1 MAKSFTVVD
10 NSWDFAL
17 MFTKWTG
24 AGQIYLGFSYIS
36 VGSVEEM
43 VNKLIARA
51 GSEQIESLFI
61 VGHGGPGRQGVGCGR
76 GTGDDDGDKSLK
88 YDLGA
93 SGYHEL
99 LGGAKKHLRR
109 LRSKFTDDAVVALGG
124 CSVAQGDAG
133 KKLLS
138 LISFETNTFV
148 EAGDQD
154 QSPLLPG
161 WEGNVVRCYQNTHWV
176 AKSKW

>member
-17 MFTKWTG
+17 MYTRWTA
-24 AGQIYLGFSYIS
+24 AGKIYLDFSYLL

-76 GTGDDDGDKSLK
+76 GTG
-88 YDLGA
+88 GA
-93 SGYHEL
+93 NGH
-99 LGGAKKHLRR
+99 
-109 LRSKFTDDAVVALGG
+109 
-124 CSVAQGDAG
+124 AG
-133 KKLLS
+133 HCR
-138 LISFETNTFV
+138 
-148 EAGDQD
+148 
-154 QSPLLPG
+154 PR
-161 WEGNVVRCYQNTHWV
+161 W
-176 AKSKW
+176 